1 MNENGEANNAESVY
15 AALDKE
21 TTTLKELAKKIAH
34 YKAQHDQM
42 NRDYYNRQAKIYK
55 IRNICCRYSNPN
67 LKSHFQLRNIDDY
80 FLRETKRHFHEMMGN
95 FNMDGQLQISTGRKK
110 FMIMVNPRRG
120 RSEESVPLASLS
132 GGEKSKALSCLIY
145 CLWKFHSSPFRG
157 LDEWDVFLDEK
168 SRKSVE
174 EMLVEGAKTLFSR
187 KSQVFLISPQ
197 SSIYNTPEKIKENQ
211 DKVKILSL
219 KKTT

>member
-1 MNENGEANNAESVY
+1 
-15 AALDKE
+15 
-21 TTTLKELAKKIAH
+21 
-34 YKAQHDQM
+34 
-42 NRDYYNRQAKIYK
+42 
-55 IRNICCRYSNPN
+55 
-67 LKSHFQLRNIDDY
+67 
-80 FLRETKRHFHEMMGN
+80 MMGD
-95 FNMDGQLQISTGRKK
+95 FNMDGQLVISTGRKK
-110 FMIMVNPRRG
+110 FKIMVNPRRG

-145 CLWKFHSSPFRG
+145 SLWKFHSSPFRG

-187 KSQVFLISPQ
+187 RSQVFLISPQ